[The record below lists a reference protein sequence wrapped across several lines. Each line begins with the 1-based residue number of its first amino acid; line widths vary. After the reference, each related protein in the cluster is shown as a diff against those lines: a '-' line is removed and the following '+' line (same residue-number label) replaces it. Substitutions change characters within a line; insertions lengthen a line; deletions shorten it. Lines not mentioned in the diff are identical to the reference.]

1 MRYVKAIRVAPED
14 SEKIQNILGMTAKE
28 RKDYPPEDITY
39 AICFP
44 NHVEFSIQLHYERK
58 RKYFVEACF
67 FYKRKQVY
75 ASKQKYK
82 FFENWCFQLDGD
94 MYVVVVC

>member
-14 SEKIQNILGMTAKE
+14 TEKIQNILGMTAKE
-28 RKDYPPEDITY
+28 RKEYPPEDITY

-67 FYKRKQVY
+67 FINGNRYMLPNKSTNSLKTG
-75 ASKQKYK
+75 AFS
-82 FFENWCFQLDGD
+82 
-94 MYVVVVC
+94 